1 MAEWK
6 TMSMHILETV
16 LETPPLYSIVVAF
29 RGPDFDAETLKWL
42 FTCRIRGIISICPCS
57 SYRRHS
63 SIDFGAIIRAYEE
76 AYHAMRSGADTMH
89 YLWHIKEALEA
100 LRQLLE
106 EERGRDDSTVA
117 EISELLGIADA
128 FTDLLDNNI
137 APDDAMPVLK
147 RVYMNSRVIKV
158 ENSVD

>member
-1 MAEWK
+1 MVEWK

-29 RGPDFDAETLKWL
+29 RGPDFNAETLKWL
-42 FTCRIRGIISICPCS
+42 FTCRIRGIISACPCS
-57 SYRRHS
+57 SYRRS
-63 SIDFGAIIRAYEE
+63 PKVDFGAIVRAYEE

-89 YLWHIKEALEA
+89 YLWHIKEALET
-100 LRQLLE
+100 LRELLRE
-106 EERGRDDSTVA
+106 EKGRDAEEVA
-117 EISELLGIADA
+117 EISELLGIAGA

-137 APDDAMPVLK
+137 TPDDAEPMLK
-147 RVYMNSRVIKV
+147 RVYMNSKVIKV